1 MRCSCSWSLVG
12 GRCDGVQWGTP
23 EHLAQQQGR
32 GAATDGGCGRRLGL
46 EQGVEGEAAEERD
59 SSSFNKYHAS
69 EDYM

>member
-1 MRCSCSWSLVG
+1 M
-12 GRCDGVQWGTP
+12 QWGTP